1 MNKGNHRQRP
11 LPLFRWWALVLALA
25 MVPRIGLAEIELA
38 PFAGFRAG
46 AEFDLRDDQT
56 GSQGTV
62 DFDDGESFGIV
73 LNVDLDEPGKQAE
86 LYYGRQLTTAR
97 TSENFLV
104 PGNDSFALEI
114 HQLQFGG
121 LYFPGG
127 QSQGGFVSGVIGV
140 TRLAPKDSRLR
151 SHHRASLALGGGFKM
166 PVSDALLLRLDLRG
180 IYTALDT
187 GGSVFCAGGCAVR
200 VQSSGYV
207 QIEAGAGLVLRF

>member
-1 MNKGNHRQRP
+1 MNKTNRVPRSRP
-11 LPLFRWWALVLALA
+11 LCRWQALALALA
-25 MVPRIGLAEIELA
+25 MVPSFGLAEIELA

-56 GSQGTV
+56 GAQSRI
-62 DFDDGESFGIV
+62 DFDDGESFGVV

-97 TSENFLV
+97 TSENFFV
-104 PGNDSFALEI
+104 PGGDSFALEI

-140 TRLAPKDSRLR
+140 TRLDPKDSQLR
-151 SHHRASLALGGGFKM
+151 SHHRASLALGGGFKI
-166 PVSDALLLRLDLRG
+166 PLSDSLWLRLDLRG

-187 GGSVFCAGGCAVR
+187 GGSVFCAGGCAVH

-207 QIEAGAGLVLRF
+207 QIEASAGLALRF